1 MKHYLIKDSINWADE
16 CDVHFFELLDE
27 DMYNKYMICKD
38 ILKEWYNSYY
48 FGTNEGWEDDEFD
61 YLNFEP
67 IELTDE
73 EYQVL
78 KKFDIEGE
86 KAIEYFFDDLQD
98 SLQDADI
105 ISDTTSVRILSIN
118 DFKRAVEK
126 YADMRYE

>member
-48 FGTNEGWEDDEFD
+48 FGTNEGWEDDDFD

-73 EYQVL
+73 EY
-78 KKFDIEGE
+78 
-86 KAIEYFFDDLQD
+86 
-98 SLQDADI
+98 
-105 ISDTTSVRILSIN
+105 
-118 DFKRAVEK
+118 
-126 YADMRYE
+126 